1 MLERVCRKG
10 TLLPCWWECRL
21 EHHNRKH
28 FWRFLKKL
36 KIELLYDLAIPFPG
50 IYPEKAI
57 IRKDTC
63 TPMFV
68 IALFTIAKTWKQ
80 RKCPLTDEWIKKT
93 WYIHTVEYYST
104 IGKQW
109 NKAISSNM
117 DGPRDYHIKW
127 SKSDKDKYRMISLIC
142 GIFSKKIQMN
152 LFTKQK
158 QTHRLWKQIYG
169 YKREDVV
176 GRDKIGVWD

>member
-10 TLLPCWWECRL
+10 TLLPCWWECKL

-28 FWRFLKKL
+28 LWRFLKKL

-63 TPMFV
+63 TSMFV

-80 RKCPLTDEWIKKT
+80 PKCALTDEWIKKT
-93 WYIHTVEYYST
+93 WYIHTMEYYST

-127 SKSDKDKYRMISLIC
+127 SKSKTNIVWYHLYVESFQKRYKWIYLQNRNRLTGFENKFMV
-142 GIFSKKIQMN
+142 
-152 LFTKQK
+152 TKEK
-158 QTHRLWKQIYG
+158 T
-169 YKREDVV
+169 
-176 GRDKIGVWD
+176 